1 MYMCICAS
9 EVHLEEKKSQFQHET
24 LRFLS
29 VLSLSLTFS
38 LSFSLS
44 LTFFRG
50 RRCYGLR
57 IFVNK
62 LGSLYDFTL
71 STSRDDR
78 LSVTEE
84 MALPTTVAVNP
95 IRAARLCPGLF
106 CWCWCSSFTFFF
118 FFFFFFCSF
127 LEVGGIGGFPPPLR
141 PRTRSWARS
150 FSSSFSGWA
159 MVALFFCVVVVFF
172 VVVTASSFLPPL
184 RGNNGRFSLFSSLF
198 FNPTRLPLE
207 TIANCSSSESD
218 HDELISSSSSSSS
231 DEKLS
236 KYSLVS
242 ANSPSTR
249 LRGGAISS

>member
-1 MYMCICAS
+1 MYMHMHMHMYPHQSVMHTCHTCTCAF
-9 EVHLEEKKSQFQHET
+9 VHLKFIWRRKRANFNTKRSDFS
-24 LRFLS
+24 LFS
-29 VLSLSLTFS
+29 LSLSLTFS

-141 PRTRSWARS
+141 PRT
-150 FSSSFSGWA
+150 
-159 MVALFFCVVVVFF
+159 
-172 VVVTASSFLPPL
+172 
-184 RGNNGRFSLFSSLF
+184 
-198 FNPTRLPLE
+198 
-207 TIANCSSSESD
+207 
-218 HDELISSSSSSSS
+218 
-231 DEKLS
+231 
-236 KYSLVS
+236 
-242 ANSPSTR
+242 
-249 LRGGAISS
+249 